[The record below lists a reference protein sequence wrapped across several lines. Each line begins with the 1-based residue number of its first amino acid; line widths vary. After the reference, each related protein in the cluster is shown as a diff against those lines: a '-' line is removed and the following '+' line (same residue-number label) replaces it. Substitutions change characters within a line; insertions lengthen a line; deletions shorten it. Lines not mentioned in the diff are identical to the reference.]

1 MAGSPAL
8 LLLLS
13 LGLCEYGSGK
23 EGIQGCSGTVQ
34 GSGSGG
40 TAVRYAAGTEPVQT
54 GVAGGKGEGERGGVR
69 QLSGGNHLAEKLGSG
84 HSPEKAAEGLL

>member
-23 EGIQGCSGTVQ
+23 DAILGCSVTAE

-54 GVAGGKGEGERGGVR
+54 GVAGGDGEGERGGM
-69 QLSGGNHLAEKLGSG
+69 
-84 HSPEKAAEGLL
+84 

>member
-1 MAGSPAL
+1 MVAGSPAM

-40 TAVRYAAGTEPVQT
+40 TAVRYAAGTAPVQT
-54 GVAGGKGEGERGGVR
+54 GVAGEDGEGETGGMR
-69 QLSGGNHLAEKLGSG
+69 QLLGGESTGREAGKWQQPREGS
-84 HSPEKAAEGLL
+84 